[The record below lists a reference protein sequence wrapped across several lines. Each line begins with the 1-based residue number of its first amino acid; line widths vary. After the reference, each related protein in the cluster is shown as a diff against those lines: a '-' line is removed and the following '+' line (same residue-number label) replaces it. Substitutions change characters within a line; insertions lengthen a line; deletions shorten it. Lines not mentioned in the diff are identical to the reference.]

1 MGICVHQGD
10 SRRIAVFRLPAVCPS
25 CGHPVS
31 RDGDDA
37 AVRCTNA
44 ACPAQLERNLIHFAA
59 RDAMD
64 IDGMGEAEAFLA
76 DATLRARLVEISQA
90 LLELDTTDP
99 VAVMGGIDAL
109 KLRSCMTLFSRANNT
124 DPVFQAVLNKYYD
137 GKPDLLTLELLS
149 ASRDTDRRV

>member
-1 MGICVHQGD
+1 MAYDLQRFKEAQEWDYQTALAEIHNGRKRSHWIWY
-10 SRRIAVFRLPAVCPS
+10 VFP
-25 CGHPVS
+25 
-31 RDGDDA
+31 
-37 AVRCTNA
+37 
-44 ACPAQLERNLIHFAA
+44 QLRGLGRSSMCA
-59 RDAMD
+59 RYG

-76 DATLRARLVEISQA
+76 DATLRARLVEISQS

-137 GKPDLLTLELLS
+137 GEPDLLTLELLS
-149 ASRDTDRRV
+149 ASRDTNRRV